1 MAQLKSSETAKLRI
15 FKQKRQPAP
24 VKKPDSKELAKKSVL
39 QQAKP
44 APRPS
49 LTAEIPYQNFNPQY
63 QMMMQQEM
71 MNTYM
76 MFCYSNPWYFY
87 HPFQ

>member
-1 MAQLKSSETAKLRI
+1 MAQLKSCETAKLRI

-24 VKKPDSKELAKKSVL
+24 VKKPDSKELAKKSVVP
-39 QQAKP
+39 QAKP

-49 LTAEIPYQNFNPQY
+49 LTAEMPYPQFNPQY

-71 MNTYM
+71 MNAYM
-76 MFCYSNPWYFY
+76 MLCYTNPWYY
-87 HPFQ
+87 YPNFQ